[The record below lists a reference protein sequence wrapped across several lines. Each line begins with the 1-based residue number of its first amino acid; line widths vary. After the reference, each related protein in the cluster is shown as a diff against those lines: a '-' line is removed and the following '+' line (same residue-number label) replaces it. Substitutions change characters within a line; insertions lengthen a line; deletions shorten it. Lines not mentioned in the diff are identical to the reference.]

1 MNTAIRWLI
10 VSASVAG
17 VLASTGRGLA
27 QTIAINSGSNPIQVT
42 GVSGGEQ
49 KDAGCAGYITAT
61 PNHKIEIT
69 EDSDLKFVL
78 QANGGQPTLLIR
90 SSTGQDFCVPSD
102 KYSGGKVEI
111 PGRWSKGTYDIFV
124 GDRNQGHSPYT
135 LSISRN

>member
-17 VLASTGRGLA
+17 IVLSASKGLA

-42 GVSGGEQ
+42 GMSGGEQ
-49 KDAGCAGYITAT
+49 KDAGCAGYIAAI
-61 PNHKIEIT
+61 PNHRIEIT

-78 QANGGQPTLLIR
+78 QAAGQPTLLIR

-102 KYSGGKVEI
+102 TYSGGKVEI
-111 PGRWSKGTYDIFV
+111 PGHWSKGIYDVFV
-124 GDRNQGHSPYT
+124 GDRNKGQNPYT
-135 LSISRN
+135 LSISHN